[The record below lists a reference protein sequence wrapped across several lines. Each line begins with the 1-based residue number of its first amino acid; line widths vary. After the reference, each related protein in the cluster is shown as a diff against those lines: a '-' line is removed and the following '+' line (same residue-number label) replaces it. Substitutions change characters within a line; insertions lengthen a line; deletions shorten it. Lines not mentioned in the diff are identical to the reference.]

1 VHSLERLCYQRW
13 RAQRPA
19 PTTIFGGAGIFPV
32 RGGAKLSET
41 GRVVM
46 TKAERFQLVSER
58 LDTYPEQVIEL
69 QRQLVSRVALG
80 PEVGGT
86 GEADKAAF
94 LTQVLESWG
103 LAVHNYPAL
112 DDRVPGGTRPNLV
125 AYLPGNRPEKVW
137 VLSHMDVVP
146 PGDLS
151 LWESDP
157 FTLRV
162 DGDRLYGRGT
172 EDDHHGIVMSL
183 MAVRAFLDLGLTP
196 ERTLALALVA
206 DEETG
211 NERGLA
217 YVLREHPGLFSPQD
231 LIVVPDAGSNDG
243 AMIEVAEKSIL
254 WLKVTLL
261 GQQGHASRPHKAK
274 NTLRAAA
281 HVIVALD
288 DLHRE
293 FPRHNP
299 LFRPPMST
307 FEPTKKEANVPNI
320 NTIPGR
326 NVFYLD
332 CRVLP
337 DYDLTQ
343 VTERVRA
350 IATAAAEKFG
360 VTLEVSPVQTLASA
374 PPTAPDAPVV
384 KALQQAI
391 RQVYGREATPQGI
404 GGGTVAAF
412 FRKAGLPAAVWMT
425 ANDCAHQPNEFCFL
439 SHLLGDAKV
448 LAHVCLMAE

>member
-1 VHSLERLCYQRW
+1 
-13 RAQRPA
+13 
-19 PTTIFGGAGIFPV
+19 
-32 RGGAKLSET
+32 
-41 GRVVM
+41 M
-46 TKAERFQLVSER
+46 TRDEMFLLVSER
-58 LDTYPEQVIEL
+58 LDTYQGQVIEW
-69 QRQLVSRVALG
+69 QRELVSRVALG
-80 PEVGGT
+80 PEVGGV
-86 GEADKAAF
+86 GEDDKAAF
-94 LTQVLESWG
+94 LTDLLQSWG
-103 LAVHNYPAL
+103 LTVDNYPAP
-112 DDRVPGGTRPNLV
+112 DDRVPGGARPNLV
-125 AYLPGNRPEKVW
+125 ASLPGKKPDKVW

-146 PGDLS
+146 PGDMS
-151 LWESDP
+151 LWQSDP

-183 MAVRAFLDLGLTP
+183 LAVKAFMDLNITP

-217 YVLREHPGLFSPQD
+217 YLLREHPGLFSGRD
-231 LIVVPDAGSNDG
+231 LIIVPDAGRQDG
-243 AMIEVAEKSIL
+243 TMIEVAEKSIL

-288 DLHRE
+288 DLQRE

-307 FEPTKKEANVPNI
+307 FEPTRKEANVPNI

-337 DYDLTQ
+337 DYDLAQ
-343 VTERVRA
+343 VIERVRA
-350 IATAAAEKFG
+350 LATAAADKFG
-360 VTLEVSPVQTLASA
+360 VTLEVETVQALPSA

-412 FRKAGLPAAVWMT
+412 FRQAGLPAAVWMT

-448 LAHVCLMAE
+448 LAHVCLLAE

>member
-1 VHSLERLCYQRW
+1 M
-13 RAQRPA
+13 
-19 PTTIFGGAGIFPV
+19 
-32 RGGAKLSET
+32 
-41 GRVVM
+41 M
-46 TKAERFQLVSER
+46 TKAEIFRLVSER
-58 LDTYPEQVIEL
+58 LDTYQEQVIDL

-80 PEVGGT
+80 PEVGGA
-86 GEADKAAF
+86 GEGDKAAF
-94 LTQVLESWG
+94 LTDLLQSWG
-103 LAVHNYPAL
+103 LTVDNYPAP
-112 DDRVPGGTRPNLV
+112 DDRVPTGSRPNLV
-125 AYLPGNRPEKVW
+125 ACLPGKKPEKVW

-162 DGDRLYGRGT
+162 DGDRLFGRGT

-183 MAVRAFLDLGLTP
+183 LVVRAFLDLNLTP

-217 YVLREHPGLFSPQD
+217 YLLREHRRLFSPGD
-231 LIVVPDAGSNDG
+231 LIIVPDAGSNDG
-243 AMIEVAEKSIL
+243 TMIEVAEKSIL

-281 HVIVALD
+281 YAIVALD
-288 DLHRE
+288 KLQQE
-293 FPRHNP
+293 FPIQNP

-307 FEPTKKEANVPNI
+307 FEPTRKEANVPNI
-320 NTIPGR
+320 NTIPGK

-337 DYDLTQ
+337 DYDLGE
-343 VTERVRA
+343 VRERVQA
-350 IATAAAEKFG
+350 LAAQAAGKFG
-360 VTLEVSPVQTLASA
+360 VSVTVEPVQTLASA
-374 PPTAPDAPVV
+374 PPTAADAPVV
-384 KALQQAI
+384 KALEQAI
-391 RQVYGREATPQGI
+391 QQVYGRAASPQGI

-439 SHLLGDAKV
+439 SHILGDARV
-448 LAHVCLMAE
+448 LAHVCLLAE

>member
-1 VHSLERLCYQRW
+1 
-13 RAQRPA
+13 
-19 PTTIFGGAGIFPV
+19 
-32 RGGAKLSET
+32 
-41 GRVVM
+41 M
-46 TKAERFQLVSER
+46 TQAERFRLVCER
-58 LDTYPEQVIEL
+58 LETYPEQVIEL

-94 LTQVLESWG
+94 LTEVLMSWG
-103 LAVHNYPAL
+103 LEVRDYPAP
-112 DDRVPGGTRPNLV
+112 DDRVPGGVRPNLV
-125 AYLPGNRPEKVW
+125 AYLPGKRPEKVW
-137 VLSHMDVVP
+137 VLSHTDVVP
-146 PGDLS
+146 PGDVS

-162 DGDRLYGRGT
+162 EGDRLYGRGT

-217 YVLREHPGLFSPQD
+217 YLLREHPGLFSPRD
-231 LIVVPDAGSNDG
+231 LIIVPDAGSNDG
-243 AMIEVAEKSIL
+243 TMIEVAEKSIL

-307 FEPTKKEANVPNI
+307 FEPTRKEANVPNI
-320 NTIPGR
+320 NTIPGKTSSTWIAGC
-326 NVFYLD
+326 
-332 CRVLP
+332 CRTTTWP
-337 DYDLTQ
+337 
-343 VTERVRA
+343 R
-350 IATAAAEKFG
+350 
-360 VTLEVSPVQTLASA
+360 SPSASGPSPPKRPGNSGSPSTWNRSQTLASA
-374 PPTAPDAPVV
+374 PPTAAEAPVV

-391 RQVYGREATPQGI
+391 RQVYGREALPQGI

>member
-1 VHSLERLCYQRW
+1 M
-13 RAQRPA
+13 
-19 PTTIFGGAGIFPV
+19 
-32 RGGAKLSET
+32 
-41 GRVVM
+41 M
-46 TKAERFQLVSER
+46 TKAERFRLVCER
-58 LDTYPEQVIEL
+58 LDTYSEQVIEL
-69 QRQLVSRVALG
+69 QRQLVSRVALA

-103 LAVHNYPAL
+103 LEVRNYPAP
-112 DDRVPGGTRPNLV
+112 DDRVPGGARPNLV

-137 VLSHMDVVP
+137 VLSHTDVVP

-196 ERTLALALVA
+196 ERTIALALVA

-217 YVLREHPGLFSPQD
+217 SLLREHPGLFSPQD
-231 LIVVPDAGSNDG
+231 LIIVPDAGSNDG
-243 AMIEVAEKSIL
+243 TMIEVAEKSIL

-343 VTERVRA
+343 VTGRVRA
-350 IATAAAEKFG
+350 IATEAAGKFG
-360 VTLEVSPVQTLASA
+360 ITVDVEPVQTLASA
-374 PPTAPDAPVV
+374 PPTAPEAPVV

-391 RQVYGREATPQGI
+391 RQVYGREALPQGI

-448 LAHVCLMAE
+448 LAHVCLMAK

>member
-1 VHSLERLCYQRW
+1 
-13 RAQRPA
+13 
-19 PTTIFGGAGIFPV
+19 
-32 RGGAKLSET
+32 
-41 GRVVM
+41 M
-46 TKAERFQLVSER
+46 TKAERFRLVSER
-58 LDTYPEQVIEL
+58 LDTYQGQVIEL

-94 LTQVLESWG
+94 LAEVLQSWG
-103 LAVHNYPAL
+103 LEVHNYPAP
-112 DDRVPGGTRPNLV
+112 DDRVPGGSRPNLV
-125 AYLPGNRPEKVW
+125 AYLPGKRPEKVW

-183 MAVRAFLDLGLTP
+183 MAVRAFLDLHLTP

-217 YVLREHPGLFSPQD
+217 HLLREHPGLFSPQD
-231 LIVVPDAGSNDG
+231 LIIVPDAGSNDG
-243 AMIEVAEKSIL
+243 TMIEVAEKSIL

-288 DLHRE
+288 DLQRE

-307 FEPTKKEANVPNI
+307 FEPTRKEANVPNI
-320 NTIPGR
+320 NTIPGKD
-326 NVFYLD
+326 VFYLD

-337 DYDLTQ
+337 DYDLAQ
-343 VTERVRA
+343 VIERVRA
-350 IATAAAEKFG
+350 IATEAAGNSGSPWKWNRCRHWPAPRPPRRTPRWSKPCSRPFGRFTAGRPPPRGSAAA
-360 VTLEVSPVQTLASA
+360 PW
-374 PPTAPDAPVV
+374 PPSFA
-384 KALQQAI
+384 
-391 RQVYGREATPQGI
+391 RQ
-404 GGGTVAAF
+404 
-412 FRKAGLPAAVWMT
+412 GLPAAVWMT

-439 SHLLGDAKV
+439 NHLLGARQGAGPRLPDGGERLRCIGAGCRDCRPESRSGPNRSVQGKHRV
-448 LAHVCLMAE
+448 GGTR

>member
-1 VHSLERLCYQRW
+1 
-13 RAQRPA
+13 
-19 PTTIFGGAGIFPV
+19 
-32 RGGAKLSET
+32 
-41 GRVVM
+41 M
-46 TKAERFQLVSER
+46 TKAEKFRLVSER
-58 LDTYPEQVIEL
+58 LDTYPGRVIEL
-69 QRQLVSRVALG
+69 QRQLVSRVALA
-80 PEVGGT
+80 PEVGGA

-94 LTQVLESWG
+94 LADVLKSWG
-103 LAVHNYPAL
+103 LEVADYPAP

-137 VLSHMDVVP
+137 VLSHTDVVP

-183 MAVRAFLDLGLTP
+183 LAVRAFLDLGLTP

-211 NERGLA
+211 NDKGLA
-217 YVLREHPGLFSPQD
+217 YLLREHPGLFSPQD
-231 LIVVPDAGSNDG
+231 LIIVPDAGSNDG
-243 AMIEVAEKSIL
+243 TMIEVAEKSIL
-254 WLKVTLL
+254 WLKVTIL

-293 FPRHNP
+293 FPRHNQ

-307 FEPTKKEANVPNI
+307 FEPTQKEANVPNI

-326 NVFYLD
+326 DVFYLD

-337 DYDLTQ
+337 DYDLAR
-343 VTERVRA
+343 VKERVRA
-350 IATAAAEKFG
+350 IAEAAAEKFG

-384 KALQQAI
+384 KALQRAI

-412 FRKAGLPAAVWMT
+412 FRQQGLPAAVWMT

-439 SHLLGDAKV
+439 SHILGDAKV

>member
-1 VHSLERLCYQRW
+1 M
-13 RAQRPA
+13 
-19 PTTIFGGAGIFPV
+19 TT
-32 RGGAKLSET
+32 
-41 GRVVM
+41 
-46 TKAERFQLVSER
+46 AERFRLVSER
-58 LDTYPEQVIEL
+58 LDTYQEHVIEL

-103 LAVHNYPAL
+103 LEVHNYPAP
-112 DDRVPGGTRPNLV
+112 DDRVPGGARPNLV
-125 AYLPGNRPEKVW
+125 AYLPGKRPEKVW
-137 VLSHMDVVP
+137 VLSHTDVVP

-151 LWESDP
+151 LWDSDP
-157 FTLRV
+157 FALRV

-183 MAVRAFLDLGLTP
+183 MAVRAFLDLKITP
-196 ERTLALALVA
+196 ERTIALALVA

-217 YVLREHPGLFSPQD
+217 YLVRQHPDLFSPRD
-231 LIVVPDAGSNDG
+231 LIIVPDAGSNDG
-243 AMIEVAEKSIL
+243 TMIEVAEKSII
-254 WLKVTLL
+254 WLKLTLL
-261 GQQGHASRPHKAK
+261 GQQGHASRPHKSK

-288 DLHRE
+288 DLQQD

-320 NTIPGR
+320 NTIPGK

-337 DYDLTQ
+337 DYDPAQ
-343 VTERVRA
+343 VIERVRA
-350 IATAAAEKFG
+350 IGTAAAAKFG
-360 VTLEVSPVQTLASA
+360 VSLEVAPVQILAAA
-374 PPTAPDAPVV
+374 PPTSPEAPVV

-391 RQVYGREATPQGI
+391 REVYGREATPQGI
-404 GGGTVAAF
+404 GGGTVAAV
-412 FRKAGLPAAVWMT
+412 FRQQGLPAAVWMT

-439 SHLLGDAKV
+439 SHLLGDAKI

>member
-1 VHSLERLCYQRW
+1 
-13 RAQRPA
+13 
-19 PTTIFGGAGIFPV
+19 
-32 RGGAKLSET
+32 
-41 GRVVM
+41 M
-46 TKAERFQLVSER
+46 TRDEMFLLVSER
-58 LDTYPEQVIEL
+58 LDTYQGQVIEW
-69 QRQLVSRVALG
+69 QRELVSRVALG
-80 PEVGGT
+80 PEVGGV
-86 GEADKAAF
+86 GEDDKAAF
-94 LTQVLESWG
+94 LTDLLQSWG
-103 LAVHNYPAL
+103 LTVDNYPAP
-112 DDRVPGGTRPNLV
+112 DDRVPGGARPNLV
-125 AYLPGNRPEKVW
+125 ASLPGKKPDKVW

-146 PGDLS
+146 PGDMS
-151 LWESDP
+151 LWQSDP

-183 MAVRAFLDLGLTP
+183 LAVKAFMDLNITP

-217 YVLREHPGLFSPQD
+217 YLLREHPGLFFGRD
-231 LIVVPDAGSNDG
+231 LIIVPDAGRQDG
-243 AMIEVAEKSIL
+243 TMIEVAEKSIL

-288 DLHRE
+288 DLQRE

-307 FEPTKKEANVPNI
+307 FEPTRKEANVPNI

-337 DYDLTQ
+337 DYDLAQ
-343 VTERVRA
+343 VIERVRA
-350 IATAAAEKFG
+350 LATAAADKFG
-360 VTLEVSPVQTLASA
+360 VTLEVETVQALPSA

-448 LAHVCLMAE
+448 LAHVCLLAE